1 MKKFLKWLAAILAVG
16 SVVGIVIA
24 YLCKECKDEDE
35 DFRFDCDEDDFDL
48 DSDLQPV
55 SERGYVS
62 LKKSGAETE
71 PAAAEAEDK
80 DSAAEKPAEEVLA
93 DDTEVPE
100 KEALPFSRKQKSQ
113 TNDHFTYTKTG
124 WIPKSKGF
132 HPVFIFKKSADKTN
146 FSHCQKT
153 TLLPCSF

>member
-24 YLCKECKDEDE
+24 YLCKESKDEDE
-35 DFRFDCDEDDFDL
+35 DFRFDCDDDDFDL

-80 DSAAEKPAEEVLA
+80 DSAAEKALPEKVLA
-93 DDTEVPE
+93 NDANPLPKKKD
-100 KEALPFSRKQKSQ
+100 LPFGGRNLQ

-124 WIPKSKGF
+124 WILNQRIPPGF
-132 HPVFIFKKSADKTN
+132 Y
-146 FSHCQKT
+146 
-153 TLLPCSF
+153 L

>member
-24 YLCKECKDEDE
+24 YLCKESKDE
-35 DFRFDCDEDDFDL
+35 DFRFDCDDDDFDL

-71 PAAAEAEDK
+71 PVAAEAVDK
-80 DSAAEKPAEEVLA
+80 DSAAEKSAEEALA
-93 DDTEVPE
+93 GDPKEPE
-100 KEALPFSRKQKSQ
+100 EDASVQ
-113 TNDHFTYTKTG
+113 
-124 WIPKSKGF
+124 PKAEIS
-132 HPVFIFKKSADKTN
+132 DK
-146 FSHCQKT
+146 
-153 TLLPCSF
+153 

>member
-24 YLCKECKDEDE
+24 YLCKESKDEDE
-35 DFRFDCDEDDFDL
+35 DFRFDCDDDDFDL

-71 PAAAEAEDK
+71 PVAAEAVDK
-80 DSAAEKPAEEVLA
+80 DSAAEKSAEEALA
-93 DDTEVPE
+93 DDPKEPE
-100 KEALPFSRKQKSQ
+100 KEDASVQPEAEIS
-113 TNDHFTYTKTG
+113 
-124 WIPKSKGF
+124 
-132 HPVFIFKKSADKTN
+132 DK
-146 FSHCQKT
+146 
-153 TLLPCSF
+153 

>member
-24 YLCKECKDEDE
+24 YLCKESKDEDE
-35 DFRFDCDEDDFDL
+35 DFRFDCDDDDFDL

-71 PAAAEAEDK
+71 PVAAEAVDK
-80 DSAAEKPAEEVLA
+80 DSAAENSAEEALA
-93 DDTEVPE
+93 DDPE
-100 KEALPFSRKQKSQ
+100 ELEEDASVQPEAEIS
-113 TNDHFTYTKTG
+113 
-124 WIPKSKGF
+124 
-132 HPVFIFKKSADKTN
+132 DK
-146 FSHCQKT
+146 
-153 TLLPCSF
+153 

>member
-24 YLCKECKDEDE
+24 YLCKESKDEDE
-35 DFRFDCDEDDFDL
+35 DFRFDCDDDDYDL

-71 PAAAEAEDK
+71 PVAAEAVDK
-80 DSAAEKPAEEVLA
+80 DSAAEKSAEEALA
-93 DDTEVPE
+93 DDPKRTG
-100 KEALPFSRKQKSQ
+100 RKRFRSARIRNLRQMIISPIQKS
-113 TNDHFTYTKTG
+113 G
-124 WIPKSKGF
+124 GF
-132 HPVFIFKKSADKTN
+132 LN
-146 FSHCQKT
+146 QKDST
-153 TLLPCSF
+153 RFLSLKIC

>member
-24 YLCKECKDEDE
+24 YLCKESKDEDE
-35 DFRFDCDEDDFDL
+35 DFRFDCDDDL

-71 PAAAEAEDK
+71 PVAAEAVDK
-80 DSAAEKPAEEVLA
+80 DSAAEKSAEEALA
-93 DDTEVPE
+93 DDPKEPE
-100 KEALPFSRKQKSQ
+100 ENASVQPESEIS
-113 TNDHFTYTKTG
+113 
-124 WIPKSKGF
+124 
-132 HPVFIFKKSADKTN
+132 DK
-146 FSHCQKT
+146 
-153 TLLPCSF
+153 

>member
-24 YLCKECKDEDE
+24 YLCKESKDEDE
-35 DFRFDCDEDDFDL
+35 DFRFNCDDDDYDL

-71 PAAAEAEDK
+71 PVAAEAVDK
-80 DSAAEKPAEEVLA
+80 DSAAEKSAAEAVDKDSAAEKSAEEALA
-93 DDTEVPE
+93 DDPKEPE
-100 KEALPFSRKQKSQ
+100 ENASVQPESEIS
-113 TNDHFTYTKTG
+113 
-124 WIPKSKGF
+124 
-132 HPVFIFKKSADKTN
+132 DK
-146 FSHCQKT
+146 
-153 TLLPCSF
+153 

>member
-16 SVVGIVIA
+16 SGVGIVIA
-24 YLCKECKDEDE
+24 DLCKESKDEDE

-71 PAAAEAEDK
+71 PAAAE
-80 DSAAEKPAEEVLA
+80 VLA

-100 KEALPFSRKQKSQ
+100 KEDASVQPDAEIS
-113 TNDHFTYTKTG
+113 
-124 WIPKSKGF
+124 
-132 HPVFIFKKSADKTN
+132 DK
-146 FSHCQKT
+146 
-153 TLLPCSF
+153 